1 MYVCIYVCKARRN
14 LICAADNR
22 TPIELSR
29 VRSKTNYQYT
39 GSCKI
44 LCTATVR
51 VLFDAESVQAPLLQ
65 MQINLQYTT
74 RTRSQ
79 ANVNL
84 GGRFA

>member
-1 MYVCIYVCKARRN
+1 MYVKLEEIWSAP
-14 LICAADNR
+14 LI
-22 TPIELSR
+22 IELR
-29 VRSKTNYQYT
+29 LNCPVRSKTNYQYT

-84 GGRFA
+84 GGRFAWD